1 VSVAAR
7 TGRASVVPE
16 HFAQMI
22 EIREGEAGEAWVA
35 DLPAKVAELSERWS
49 LRVDGESR
57 YGYVG
62 IVVPVV
68 GADGEPAALK
78 VSYPDGDSAGE
89 APALAAWGGDGS
101 ARLLARDEA
110 GFALLIERLDPD
122 RSLFGVPVDEGVA
135 EIGRLLARLH
145 RHGAPDG
152 VASLRETSE
161 ELLRTVPDDW
171 AAYCGDLDRRLLE
184 AALSTWRE
192 LGPYA
197 DDRLL
202 HGDLHYGNVLAGTR
216 EPWLVIDPKGV
227 AGDPAYDVIP
237 AIWNRLDALL
247 ATTQPQAAVRW
258 RVDALCEAADIDR
271 GMAYRWT
278 LARAV
283 ANLMWQLRTGHEGPG
298 GEILIAEALLPLC

>member
-1 VSVAAR
+1 VAAG
-7 TGRASVVPE
+7 TGASSVVPE

-35 DLPAKVAELSERWS
+35 GLPARVEELSERWS
-49 LRVDGESR
+49 LRVDGEAR

-68 GADGEPAALK
+68 GADDSPAALK
-78 VSYPDGDSAGE
+78 VSYPDGDGAGE

-110 GFALLIERLDPD
+110 GFCLLIERLDPD
-122 RSLFGVPVDEGVA
+122 RSLFGVPVEEGVA
-135 EIGRLLARLH
+135 EIGGLLARLH
-145 RHGAPDG
+145 RHRAPAG
-152 VASLRETSE
+152 VASLRDASAH
-161 ELLRTVPDDW
+161 LLQTVPHDW
-171 AAYCGDLDRRLLE
+171 ATYCGDLDRRLLE

-197 DDRLL
+197 GDQLL

-227 AGDPAYDVIP
+227 AGEPAYDVIP
-237 AIWNRLDALL
+237 AVWNRLDALL
-247 ATTQPQAAVRW
+247 AMSQPQAAVRW
-258 RVDALCEAADIDR
+258 RVDALCEAAGIDR
-271 GMAYRWT
+271 GLAYRWT

-298 GEILIAEALLPLC
+298 GEILIAEALLPVC